1 MSRRASVRPRF
12 ERRSWGGVRG
22 VPLVVNA
29 ALSGVGG
36 LYAVT
41 RSVPVVLLGCCLAAL
56 LAVATAVSAPG
67 GHPSDPDGP
76 A

>member
-1 MSRRASVRPRF
+1 M
-12 ERRSWGGVRG
+12 
-22 VPLVVNA
+22 PLVVNA